1 MFFECWLIVYKKWKM
16 NAEASL
22 STGGDQSVY
31 YFSCRATADP
41 CSLPASRHH
50 LIHTTCFNVTLKQQS
65 SFNSSPI
72 HPVLAQE
79 RLAVDLPTSNI
90 EFENVHQLTV
100 SMPRVLECT
109 VSHLLFLHLFRT
121 WVHFAFQLTGMILLG
136 GWVLQSPVM
145 VVLEALDFIFLVLNT
160 GSWR

>member
-1 MFFECWLIVYKKWKM
+1 MQKYRWVHDEGTNLFIT
-16 NAEASL
+16 
-22 STGGDQSVY
+22 STGARLLTPG
-31 YFSCRATADP
+31 P
-41 CSLPASRHH
+41 CLPVGSRHH

-72 HPVLAQE
+72 LPVLAQE

-90 EFENVHQLTV
+90 ESEKVHQLTV

-121 WVHFAFQLTGMILLG
+121 WVHFAVQLTGMILLG
-136 GWVLQSPVM
+136 GWVLQSLEM
-145 VVLEALDFIFLVLNT
+145 VVLEALDYIFLVLNT